1 MLGACGL
8 VLTSSWSALVLNQM
22 QESHLKINVAYKCN
36 YSIVLMRQVYEMF
49 ASEKTSN
56 SATLLHTSTTGSPSN
71 LIRLIYGVFICF

>member
-22 QESHLKINVAYKCN
+22 QECHLKINVAYKCN
-36 YSIVLMRQVYEMF
+36 YSIVLMRQVYKF

-56 SATLLHTSTTGSPSN
+56 RATLLHTNTTGSPSN